1 MRECIT
7 QILREQMKSQEVL
20 NRLLIAEKYFL
31 NTKYDHIVLE
41 ASRLYNIN
49 SIRTCDE
56 VLNKLPTEKDLLK
69 ALLEKLKGKSVFK
82 TLKKIQESKQ
92 LTSFTELK
100 GLTSLLTHIL
110 IECEKKSEYK
120 LLVPSILQEINKV
133 TYNVL

>member
-1 MRECIT
+1 MKPIT
-7 QILREQMKSQEVL
+7 KSMILKAEVL
-20 NRLLIAEKYFL
+20 NKLLVAEKYFTD
-31 NTKYDHIVLE
+31 TKYSKIVLN
-41 ASRLYNIN
+41 AIRLYNIR
-49 SIRTCDE
+49 SFRTCDE
-56 VLNKLPTEKDLLK
+56 MLNKLPTEKDLLK

-110 IECEKKSEYK
+110 IECEKSSEYK
-120 LLVPSILQEINKV
+120 MLVPSILQEINKV